1 MAKPT
6 PTPTKEDQ
14 PFVYQLGQDVAKLG
28 FEIEKLK
35 SKSVKAMRVTVP
47 ARPEGY
53 DEGDLYAK
61 VTLPDEYKHM
71 ICIKSRD
78 NNIELIQTGEEL
90 EVLAEYGDY
99 DIYLAPVYK
108 LDNDVVNAS
117 FDPDTIAEIEKI
129 KRNKAIYKYLAK
141 YLTDNYLTQ
150 VRNNYQGR
158 GKVYVNQNG
167 LDALL
172 NNPFEIDILG
182 VDLPLS
188 DYEEAKSAIK
198 TELDNINA
206 GRIDLNSAS
215 GFEIERYYR
224 ASDV

>member
-1 MAKPT
+1 MAK

-35 SKSVKAMRVTVP
+35 NKSIQAMRVTVP
-47 ARPEGY
+47 AKPEGY
-53 DEGDLYAK
+53 EGGDLYAK
-61 VTLPDEYKHM
+61 VKLPDEYKHM
-71 ICIKSRD
+71 ICIKARD
-78 NNIELIQTGEEL
+78 NDIELIKTGDEV
-90 EVLAEYGDY
+90 EVLAEYSDY

-108 LDNDVVNAS
+108 LDNVAVNAS
-117 FDPDTIAEIEKI
+117 FDPVTIAEIEKI

-150 VRNNYQGR
+150 VRNNYQGE
-158 GKVYVNQNG
+158 GKVYVNQEG

-172 NNPFEIDILG
+172 DKPFEIDIRG
-182 VDLPLS
+182 VDLPPS
-188 DYEEAKSAIK
+188 DYDAAKSAIK

-206 GRIDLNSAS
+206 GRVDLDSAS
-215 GFEIERYYR
+215 SFEIERYTR
-224 ASDV
+224 NFDV

>member
-1 MAKPT
+1 MAK
-6 PTPTKEDQ
+6 PTKEDQ
-14 PFVYQLGQDVAKLG
+14 PFVYQLGQDVAKMG

-53 DEGDLYAK
+53 DGGDLYAK
-61 VTLPDEYKHM
+61 VTLPDEYKHK

-78 NNIELIQTGEEL
+78 DKIDLIKTGDEL

-99 DIYLAPVYK
+99 EFYLAPVYK

-117 FDPDTIAEIEKI
+117 FGPEVIAEIEKI
-129 KRNKAIYKYLAK
+129 KRNTAIYKYLAK

-158 GKVYVNQNG
+158 GNVYVNQDG

-172 NNPFEIDILG
+172 DKPFETDLRG
-182 VDLPLS
+182 VDLPLG

-215 GFEIERYYR
+215 NFEIKRYLR
-224 ASDV
+224 SLDV

>member
-6 PTPTKEDQ
+6 PTKEEQ
-14 PFVYQLGQDVAKLG
+14 GFLYQLGKDVAKLG
-28 FEIEKLK
+28 DEIEKLK
-35 SKSVKAMRVTVP
+35 SKSVKAMRVAVP
-47 ARPEGY
+47 AMPEGY
-53 DEGDLYAK
+53 EGGELYAK
-61 VTLPDEYKHM
+61 VTLPDEYKNM

-78 NNIELIQTGEEL
+78 DKIELIKTGDEL
-90 EVLAEYGDY
+90 EVLVEYGDY

-108 LDNDVVNAS
+108 LDNVAVNAS
-117 FDPDTIAEIEKI
+117 FDPVTIAEIEKI

-150 VRNNYQGR
+150 VRNNYQGK

-172 NNPFEIDILG
+172 DNPFETDIRG
-182 VDLPLS
+182 VDLPLG

-206 GRIDLNSAS
+206 ERVDLDSAS
-215 GFEIERYYR
+215 SFEIERYNR
-224 ASDV
+224 KIDA